1 MQRIHRSD
9 IASFP
14 ELFADSEQLIG
25 EWRAELKRTSLRFGL
40 TALLS
45 LPLLSQW
52 R

>member
-1 MQRIHRSD
+1 MQSSQRSD

-14 ELFADSEQLIG
+14 ELFSANEALID
-25 EWRAELKRTSLRFGL
+25 EWRAKLKKTSLRFGL

>member
-1 MQRIHRSD
+1 MPRIRRSD
-9 IASFP
+9 IVSFP

-25 EWRAELKRTSLRFGL
+25 EWLTELKQTGLRFGL
-40 TALLS
+40 TAMLT